1 MLQSFSVSNF
11 LSFYEKQT
19 LELIPDSIKEHEDH
33 LHIPYL
39 YSINTFLLKS
49 VGIYGHNSHG
59 KSNFLKAYSYFQEFI
74 FSSFSFGKGEDVLPI
89 EKFKLNDLAKDEPSS
104 FEIVF
109 ILRETKYK
117 YGYSITNNI
126 ITSEWLYYSEVK
138 IRENYLFHREGQE
151 IKISKTWNKETNN
164 KIQQAFLFTKKH
176 QLLLSV
182 LLFQD
187 SIYRID
193 EIGKWLKSNIIIF
206 DITSE
211 EHLNKAIVF
220 LSQEKYRP
228 IINKFIDRADLGFE
242 TIEEKIDSLTKSKL
256 AVEKHFLNFL
266 YAYEIKKFEIY
277 TKHNIFNKEHN
288 KIIDIIRFELLK
300 SESSG
305 TIKYLI
311 LAAYLA
317 FAIKEGLL
325 IFVDELDS
333 KFHPLLF
340 QLIVSIYNNGKINTL
355 GSQMIF
361 TTHSTILLAN
371 KVLRRDQLVTIN
383 KNNFGESFII
393 KMHGSNKAIRS
404 DTSIEKEFYK
414 GEYGGV
420 SNKLKTDIL
429 KNNTL
434 FD

>member
-1 MLQSFSVSNF
+1 
-11 LSFYEKQT
+11 
-19 LELIPDSIKEHEDH
+19 
-33 LHIPYL
+33 
-39 YSINTFLLKS
+39 
-49 VGIYGHNSHG
+49 
-59 KSNFLKAYSYFQEFI
+59 
-74 FSSFSFGKGEDVLPI
+74 
-89 EKFKLNDLAKDEPSS
+89 
-104 FEIVF
+104 
-109 ILRETKYK
+109 
-117 YGYSITNNI
+117 
-126 ITSEWLYYSEVK
+126 
-138 IRENYLFHREGQE
+138 
-151 IKISKTWNKETNN
+151 
-164 KIQQAFLFTKKH
+164 
-176 QLLLSV
+176 
-182 LLFQD
+182 
-187 SIYRID
+187 
-193 EIGKWLKSNIIIF
+193 
-206 DITSE
+206 
-211 EHLNKAIVF
+211 
-220 LSQEKYRP
+220 
-228 IINKFIDRADLGFE
+228 
-242 TIEEKIDSLTKSKL
+242 
-256 AVEKHFLNFL
+256 
-266 YAYEIKKFEIY
+266 
-277 TKHNIFNKEHN
+277 
-288 KIIDIIRFELLK
+288 
-300 SESSG
+300 
-305 TIKYLI
+305 LI

-325 IFVDELDS
+325 IFIDELDS